1 MTRGEAL
8 KTLIKGL
15 KDDIPFFMT
24 IDQDMNMISA
34 DMAIAIWEK
43 LSEDIP
49 NTLHPKKVEPKKEPK
64 KVEPVK
70 VKVPKEPKPVK
81 EEPKRKPLDDGKI
94 KALRKAGWSLEKI
107 ADEMGCSAQT
117 VSNHLKGAKA

>member
-8 KTLIKGL
+8 KSLIKGL

-49 NTLHPKKVEPKKEPK
+49 NTLHPKKEPAPK

-70 VKVPKEPKPVK
+70 VKVPKEAKPVK

-107 ADEMGCSAQT
+107 ADEMGVSAQT
-117 VSNHLKGAKA
+117 VSNHLRKAEA

>member
-24 IDQDMNMISA
+24 IDGDMNMISV

-43 LSEDIP
+43 LSEEIP
-49 NTLHPKKVEPKKEPK
+49 ATFHPKKEPK

-70 VKVPKEPKPVK
+70 IKVPKAEKPVK
-81 EEPKRKPLDDGKI
+81 AEEPKRKTLDDGKI

-107 ADEMGCSAQT
+107 ADEMGVSAQT
-117 VSNHLKGAKA
+117 ISNHLNKA